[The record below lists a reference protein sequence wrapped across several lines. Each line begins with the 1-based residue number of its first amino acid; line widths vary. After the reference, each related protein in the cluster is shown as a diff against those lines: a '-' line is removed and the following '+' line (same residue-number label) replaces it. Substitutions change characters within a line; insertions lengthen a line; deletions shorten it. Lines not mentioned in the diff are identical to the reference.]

1 MYSYNGVRYSNEV
14 DVTVATTK
22 TTKHHR
28 GNPQNRMCGLVDLLI
43 LHWWGGERYK
53 LKLMGQ
59 ASIDIENKNG
69 C

>member
-1 MYSYNGVRYSNEV
+1 MVNKSWCIHAMECVI
-14 DVTVATTK
+14 ATE

-28 GNPQNRMCGLVDLLI
+28 RNTQDRMCRLVDLLI
-43 LHWWGGERYK
+43 FHWWGSERYK